1 MINLLLKVFVLS
13 LVCLSLSVPSFGAGY
28 VDNKDGTV
36 TDTVHGLMWQQGDD
50 GVERSWQDAGNYCE
64 NLELAGK
71 SDWRLPAINLL
82 EGLIEPANSPTA
94 PTAFS
99 VKPSYYWS
107 VSESH
112 INSQSAKYVNF
123 FYGNTYA
130 YSKDNTYYVICVR
143 ETNKELSNS
152 LKASFTHE
160 NDHGKSLEVHFI
172 SDIRGGSAPYVI
184 EWDFGDG
191 ETASAQSPVHVFA
204 LPGSYKV
211 SLTVS
216 DNDGVVTS
224 ASQET
229 EVSMPGAVVEET
241 SLPSGSSSGADEK
254 PTAKEDETI
263 SNDKAVS
270 ETTLTTAADTIKL
283 GGEHVKAVEP
293 AIAGVTVAEG
303 KTSPKDIS
311 PSGQDVSSSAERG
324 KMVLANPVS
333 PTKEALGERLGTT
346 GGKFDL
352 PNGKIDNK
360 TSLKPE
366 SAGVEEKIAP
376 ENETQAGVTPSSSLA
391 AVTKPGPSL
400 PFLELTVNGQ
410 NTAEINTL
418 GHGLLGYALTN
429 AIHGDAD
436 LNKDGIIT
444 SSELKGY
451 LGVAVDSLSQGKVK
465 PGIHFTGDDTGLCA
479 RQGSTY
485 LLAAGVNVYHD
496 DFTPRPFVEQDITD
510 LQQALASRCSDT
522 KTAVVTGEHANRAEF
537 LQSLKKVGGMVGPND
552 RLIFYFV
559 GLSERQGNRLN
570 LLFNDTIKGMTA
582 FTGLFYEDIR
592 NFLKGVQ
599 SSGTVVLLET
609 SDN

>member
-1 MINLLLKVFVLS
+1 MINLSLKVFVLS
-13 LVCLSLSVPSFGAGY
+13 LACLSLSVPSFGAGY
-28 VDNKDGTV
+28 VDNKDGTI

-71 SDWRLPAINLL
+71 SDWRLPSINLL

-152 LKASFTHE
+152 LKASFSHE
-160 NDHGKSLEVHFI
+160 NDQGKSLEVHFI
-172 SDIRGGSAPYVI
+172 SDISGGSAPYFI

-191 ETASAQSPVHVFA
+191 ETASVQSPVHVFA

-216 DNDGVVTS
+216 DNDGAVTS

-229 EVSMPGAVVEET
+229 EVSIPGAVVEET
-241 SLPSGSSSGADEK
+241 SLPSGSPIGVDEK
-254 PTAKEDETI
+254 PIAKE
-263 SNDKAVS
+263 A
-270 ETTLTTAADTIKL
+270 ETTLTTAGDTIKL
-283 GGEHVKAVEP
+283 NGEHVKVVEP
-293 AIAGVTVAEG
+293 AIAEVAVAEG
-303 KTSPKDIS
+303 KTAPKDIS

-324 KMVLANPVS
+324 KMELANLAS
-333 PTKEALGERLGTT
+333 ATKEAFGERLGST

-352 PNGKIDNK
+352 PDGKTYNK
-360 TSLKPE
+360 NSLKPE
-366 SAGVEEKIAP
+366 LAGVEEKIGH
-376 ENETQAGVTPSSSLA
+376 ENKTQAGVTSASPLV
-391 AVTKPGPSL
+391 AVTKPGPSSS
-400 PFLELTVNGQ
+400 FLEVTVSGQ

-418 GHGLLGYALTN
+418 RHGLLAYALTN

-436 LNKDGIIT
+436 LNKDGIVT

-451 LGVAVDSLSQGKVK
+451 LSVAVDSLSQGKVK

-479 RQGSTY
+479 MRGSTY
-485 LLAAGVNVYHD
+485 LLAAGVDVYHD

-592 NFLKGVQ
+592 KFLKGVH

-609 SDN
+609 SEN